1 MFYHNVITNSNDEDI
16 FVGGSGNQTNNVGY
30 NNTFSTIEVE
40 SNGEF
45 IILDYVNVKTVNASG
60 DMPDIDVHSYYR
72 TSSYYQTSYF
82 GGSDDLTNETGEVP
96 TFIAPITYYGG
107 SSTAENVLL
116 PVEVRY
122 VDFVETFLLDYADGD
137 SITIDIP
144 DLRVKNVDTNE
155 MSYHIQTAIDNANA
169 DDRIYIHDGTYYENV
184 IVGKKIFLSTCLP
197 ELSWRLLGDFSNVL
211 INAQEVEV
219 V

>member
-1 MFYHNVITNSNDEDI
+1 MS
-16 FVGGSGNQTNNVGY
+16 
-30 NNTFSTIEVE
+30 
-40 SNGEF
+40 
-45 IILDYVNVKTVNASG
+45 
-60 DMPDIDVHSYYR
+60 DIDVHSYYR

-107 SSTAENVLL
+107 TSTAENVLL

-144 DLRVKNVDTNE
+144 DLRVKNVDTSE

-169 DDRIYIHDGTYYENV
+169 DDRIYVMTGTYYENV
-184 IVGKKIFLSTCLP
+184 IVGKKIYLST
-197 ELSWRLLGDFSNVL
+197 
-211 INAQEVEV
+211 
-219 V
+219 